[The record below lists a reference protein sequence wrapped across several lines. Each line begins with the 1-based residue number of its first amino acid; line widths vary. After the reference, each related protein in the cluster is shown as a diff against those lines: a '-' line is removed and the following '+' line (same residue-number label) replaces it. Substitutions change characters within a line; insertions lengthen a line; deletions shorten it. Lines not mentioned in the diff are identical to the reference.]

1 MVISWNPGLASVRA
15 AVPIGMA
22 SAIVSLGLAAL
33 TPASAANLVVDGG
46 FETDVSQNYAAT
58 DYLFPLGP
66 STFGPWTVNSGFVF
80 VDGFAVQA
88 HSGDNSLNLAPG
100 NPAFPSDI
108 TQTLATNAG
117 QTYELSFF
125 AAAGGENT
133 FSVKFDGATV
143 AGSPTSLPSTIPEL
157 ASDFTGDYREY
168 DFTVLATSSE
178 SVLEFGGTSTDN
190 PGHGPDTVQLD
201 DISFTTAAVP
211 EPATWSMML
220 IGLVGL
226 AGWTRMSR
234 RPTSGLAR
242 LA

>member
-1 MVISWNPGLASVRA
+1 MVISWSQSLASIRTA
-15 AVPIGMA
+15 IPLGTA
-22 SAIVSLGLAAL
+22 SAIVSLGLSAIA
-33 TPASAANLVVDGG
+33 PANAANLVMDGG

-108 TQTLATNAG
+108 TQALATNAG

-133 FSVKFDGATV
+133 FSVKFDGVTV
-143 AGSPTSLPSTIPEL
+143 PGSPTSLPQTIPEL

-168 DFTVLATSSE
+168 NFTVLATSSQ

-220 IGLVGL
+220 IGLLGV
-226 AGWTRMSR
+226 AGWTRISR
-234 RPTSGLAR
+234 RRASGLAR

>member
-1 MVISWNPGLASVRA
+1 VVINCNTVFASIRTRLPLGLAPV
-15 AVPIGMA
+15 
-22 SAIVSLGLAAL
+22 IVSLSAAAF
-33 TPASAANLVVDGG
+33 TPPAAANLVVDGG
-46 FETDVSQNYAAT
+46 FEGDVSQNYSAA

-88 HSGDNSLNLAPG
+88 YSGNNSLNLAPG

-108 TQTLATNAG
+108 TQTLATTDG
-117 QTYELSFF
+117 QTYDLTFF
-125 AAAGGENT
+125 AAAGGENA
-133 FSVKFDGATV
+133 FSVKFDGVTV
-143 AGSPTSLPSTIPEL
+143 PGSPTSLPSTIPEL

-168 DFTVLATSSE
+168 DFTVTATSNQS
-178 SVLEFGGTSTDN
+178 LLGFGGTSTDN

-201 DISFTTAAVP
+201 DISFTPAAVP

-226 AGWTRMSR
+226 AAWTKISR
-234 RPTSGLAR
+234 RRSSGLAR
-242 LA
+242 PA

>member
-1 MVISWNPGLASVRA
+1 MVINWNHGLASVGA
-15 AVPIGMA
+15 CVP
-22 SAIVSLGLAAL
+22 LGLAFVSLSVAAFN
-33 TPASAANLVVDGG
+33 PAVAANLVMDGG
-46 FETDVSQNYAAT
+46 FEGDVSQNYAAA

-108 TQTLATNAG
+108 TQTLATTVG

-143 AGSPTSLPSTIPEL
+143 PGAPTSLPSTIPEF

-168 DFTVLATSSE
+168 DFTVTATSAQ

-190 PGHGPDTVQLD
+190 PGHGPDTIQLD
-201 DISFTTAAVP
+201 DINFTPAGAAAP
-211 EPATWSMML
+211 EPATWAMML
-220 IGLVGL
+220 IGLLGV
-226 AGWTRMSR
+226 AGWTRVSR
-234 RPTSGLAR
+234 GRPSGRTR

>member
-1 MVISWNPGLASVRA
+1 MVISCNHVLASARA
-15 AVPIGMA
+15 CVSLGLA
-22 SAIVSLGLAAL
+22 SAIVSLSVGAF
-33 TPASAANLVVDGG
+33 TPAVAANLVMDGG
-46 FETDVSQNYAAT
+46 FETDASQNYAAT

-108 TQTLATNAG
+108 TQTLATTAG
-117 QTYELSFF
+117 ETYELSFF

-133 FSVKFDGATV
+133 FSVKFDGAT
-143 AGSPTSLPSTIPEL
+143 APGSPTSLPSTIPEL

-168 DFTVLATSSE
+168 EFSVTATSAL

-201 DISFTTAAVP
+201 DVSLTPAAVP
-211 EPATWSMML
+211 EPATWAMML

-226 AGWTRMSR
+226 GAWTQISR
-234 RPTSGLAR
+234 RRASGRTR

>member
-1 MVISWNPGLASVRA
+1 MVISWNRAFTAGRTAIRVRLAS
-15 AVPIGMA
+15 AV
-22 SAIVSLGLAAL
+22 VSLGLAAW
-33 TPASAANLVVDGG
+33 TPAGAANLVIDGG
-46 FETDVSQNYAAT
+46 FEDDVSQNYAAT
-58 DYLFPLGP
+58 NYLFPLGP

-88 HSGDNSLNLAPG
+88 HSGNNSLNLAPG

-108 TQTLATNAG
+108 TQTLATTAG

-133 FSVKFDGATV
+133 FSVKFDDAIV
-143 AGSPTSLPSTIPEL
+143 PGSPTSLPSTIPGQ
-157 ASDFTGDYREY
+157 ASDFTGDYRAY
-168 DFTVLATSSE
+168 DFTVLATSSQ
-178 SVLEFGGTSTDN
+178 SVLEFGGASTDD
-190 PGHGPDTVQLD
+190 PGNGADTVQLD
-201 DISFTTAAVP
+201 DISLTPTAVP

-226 AGWTRMSR
+226 GAWTRISR
-234 RPTSGLAR
+234 RRASGLAR